1 MNPTGHPPPATP
13 HPTRNDVG
21 VVVVVTGGAPL
32 DPAAV
37 ADLPD
42 DAIFVCA
49 DGGLDWAKAAG
60 LVPNVLVGDLDSV
73 SAEGLAWADAHA
85 VVVRHPVDKSAT
97 DTELAIDH
105 ALSLGSR
112 RLVLIAGPGD
122 RLDHTV
128 AAIGALGSP
137 SLDHLDSV
145 ESWWGADRLYVATP
159 RRPVRLDAPSGT
171 TFSALAM
178 HGPCRGVDI
187 TGARWPLAGADLDPL
202 VGVGV
207 SNQVLDAPVGV
218 TIRAGVL
225 TVIVPGAQP
234 CRATHV

>member
-1 MNPTGHPPPATP
+1 
-13 HPTRNDVG
+13 
-21 VVVVVTGGAPL
+21 VVVVTGGAPL
-32 DPAAV
+32 DPVAV
-37 ADLPD
+37 ADLPH
-42 DAIFVCA
+42 DAVFVCA
-49 DGGLDWAKAAG
+49 DGGLDWATAAG
-60 LVPNVLVGDLDSV
+60 LVPDVLIGDLDSV

-85 VVVRHPVDKSAT
+85 VVVRHPVDKSVT

-105 ALSLGSR
+105 AAGLPAR

-122 RLDHTV
+122 RIDHTV

-159 RRPVRLDAPSGT
+159 RRPVTLDAPSGT

-187 TGARWPLAGADLDPL
+187 TGARWPLTDADLDPL

-207 SNQVLDAPVGV
+207 SNQVLDSAVGIAV
-218 TIRAGVL
+218 RTGVL
-225 TVIVPGAQP
+225 TVIIPGAQP
-234 CRATHV
+234 SKGTRPCQATTQ